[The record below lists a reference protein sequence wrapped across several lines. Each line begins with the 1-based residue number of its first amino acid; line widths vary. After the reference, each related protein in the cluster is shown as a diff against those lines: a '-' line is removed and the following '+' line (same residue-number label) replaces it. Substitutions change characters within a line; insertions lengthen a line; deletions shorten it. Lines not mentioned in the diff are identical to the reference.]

1 MLINKNCD
9 QAVFPQVLKPLIVHF
24 IDYSA
29 MGPCLNDHNQAFG
42 SFCVLV
48 VDYISV
54 YQ

>member
-1 MLINKNCD
+1 MLINKNYD
-9 QAVFPQVLKPLIVHF
+9 QALFPQVLKPLIVHF

-29 MGPCLNDHNQAFG
+29 MGLGLSDHNQAFG

-54 YQ
+54 HQ